1 MIAFREP
8 EAAEKALERIQKK
21 VSLPIGD
28 AVLAALTEA
37 SNPDLALMNFERWLS
52 AVSSPDSFAA
62 QIIDAPP
69 LTGILMRTLGAGHQ
83 LGDMLTQ
90 NPEFAGVLLDPQ
102 TIMEPITVNRLV
114 SEGNRLLSA
123 SNSYAHSLD
132 RLRFLKQKT
141 TLKIAALDL
150 SGFRSGP
157 EIWRSLSDCADA
169 LILLAKQVAWRDYAE
184 MRGIEEECPV
194 EIIGMGKLGGQELNY
209 SSDIDLIFV
218 TSDEISEEMEKHAT
232 RFCEKFIRAL
242 MDRMGRGSAYR
253 VDMRLRPYGRSGP
266 IVSTMRA
273 LEAYF
278 DKHAE
283 PWEHMALIR
292 SRPIEPDTGI
302 GQRWFSM
309 RDRISFGKPRSSVTI
324 ESILSMRQRIEDRSG
339 PDDVKRF
346 SGGIRDVEFTCQIL
360 QLLYGRMLPSLR
372 GITTLDVLDKLRSAE
387 IISDLAHKEL
397 SEGYTFLRQ
406 TEHQCQIVSDLQTH
420 SLPQNPD
427 ERMFLSRRLG
437 FKNTQE
443 FESSLE
449 LHRSRIRYW
458 HHELVPAVEEQ
469 STAGRAE
476 ALARF
481 TKGQSGAAAWF
492 DSIAESASFYE
503 SLLAN
508 ESSIERV
515 EQIVVRAP
523 ALIPVLRE
531 SVVVTEQIVSGEILE
546 EFAPGPHRLGS
557 DVQAQGRTMR
567 RRWARCASK
576 SALVD
581 DFDFGHAW
589 SDVIDEAL
597 DEVNEAKHFSI
608 IALGGLGGRELALH
622 SDADLFFIATDDQ
635 AEDAAQKLVQ
645 KFQELRNWGSPL
657 SIDLRLR
664 PEGKKGRM
672 TATEE
677 SLIKYRQD
685 RLEPW
690 ERFAMSRSRLVSGS
704 HESMTILRKHILDGG
719 LSETDFDA
727 LIAMK
732 SRIEKERV
740 PVIHPENHIKLGP
753 GGLDD
758 ILWSVHLGLL
768 LQPDRRPEIP
778 SVANL
783 ADAELTE
790 AWHLFQRIRLQLGML
805 GWIDD
810 RLPEEPGKLD
820 ILADILRIGSGSEL
834 KSQLGQVQKHV
845 REHWLEL
852 RTELKKLCWKSPST

>member
-1 MIAFREP
+1 MIPFRNP
-8 EAAEKALERIQKK
+8 EAAEMALDRVQKL
-21 VSLPIGD
+21 VSLPFKD
-28 AVLAALTEA
+28 AIRTALGEA

-52 AVSSPDSFAA
+52 AVSGADSFAA
-62 QIIDAPP
+62 QIVDAPP
-69 LTGILMRTLGAGHQ
+69 LAGVLMRTLGAGHQ
-83 LGDMLTQ
+83 LGDMLVQ
-90 NPEFAGVLLDPQ
+90 NPEFAGVLLDPS
-102 TIMEPITVNRLV
+102 TIMEPIETNRLV
-114 SEGNRLLSA
+114 SEGVRLLSA

-150 SGFRSGP
+150 SGFSSGP
-157 EIWRSLSDCADA
+157 EIWRALSDCADA
-169 LILLAKQVAWRDYAE
+169 LILLAKEVAWKDYAE
-184 MRGIEEECPV
+184 MRGLDGYCPV

-209 SSDIDLIFV
+209 SSDIDLIFI
-218 TSDEISEEMEKHAT
+218 TPDDIAEDFEKHAT

-292 SRPIEPDTGI
+292 SRPIEPNTEI
-302 GQRWFSM
+302 GRRWASM
-309 RDRISFGKPRSSVTI
+309 REKISFGKPRSSMSI
-324 ESILSMRQRIEDRSG
+324 DSILGMRQRIEERSG

-360 QLLYGRMLPSLR
+360 QLLFGRMLPSLR
-372 GITTLDVLDKLRSAE
+372 GVATLDVLTKLREAD
-387 IISDLAHKEL
+387 IISDQALKEM

-427 ERMFLSRRLG
+427 ERLFLSRRLG

-443 FESSLE
+443 FESVLE
-449 LHRSRIRYW
+449 LHRSRIRHW
-458 HHELVPAVEEQ
+458 HQELVPATEEP
-469 STAGRAE
+469 AMPGRAE
-476 ALARF
+476 ALNRF
-481 TKGQSGAAAWF
+481 ESGQSGVAAWF
-492 DSIAESASFYE
+492 DGIAESSSFYE

-508 ESSIERV
+508 ESSVERV
-515 EQIVVRAP
+515 EQIVHRAP

-546 EFAPGPHRLGS
+546 EFAPGPHKLGGEL
-557 DVQAQGRTMR
+557 QAQGRTLR

-576 SALVD
+576 SALVVE
-581 DFDFGHAW
+581 FDFGSAW
-589 SDVIDEAL
+589 SDVIDEAI
-597 DEVNEAKHFSI
+597 DEVNEGRHFSV

-622 SDADLFFIATDDQ
+622 SDADLFFVAHDDQ
-635 AEDAAQKLVQ
+635 AESAAQKLVQ

-657 SIDLRLR
+657 VIDLRLR
-664 PEGKKGRM
+664 PEGKKGRI
-672 TATEE
+672 TATEDA
-677 SLIKYRQD
+677 LIKYRQE

-690 ERFAMSRSRLVSGS
+690 ERFAISRSRLVSGVP
-704 HESMTILRKHILDGG
+704 ESMQLLRRHILDGG
-719 LSETDFDA
+719 LSIEEFES
-727 LIAMK
+727 LLNMK
-732 SRIEKERV
+732 TRIEKERV

-758 ILWSVHLGLL
+758 ILWSVHLRLL
-768 LQPDRRPEIP
+768 LEPESRPDVP

-783 ADAELTE
+783 ADKEMLA
-790 AWHLFQRIRLQLGML
+790 AWNQFQRIRLQLGML
-805 GWIDD
+805 GWKDD
-810 RLPEEPGKLD
+810 RLPEEPEKMD
-820 ILADILRIGSGSEL
+820 VLADILGFGSSSEL
-834 KSQLGQVQKHV
+834 KSHLEQVQKSV
-845 REHWLEL
+845 RSQWLDL
-852 RTELKKLCWKSPST
+852 KTDLKKSCWKSPST